1 MYFLFMPRRLHMRDF
16 SCVIFFFVFF
26 FYEFKCTRSRICE
39 LYTIVCVCVE
49 PREIVDKSPAYSR
62 LHIFFFPAQNVSL
75 FARVCI
81 WHIGMQCYMRSSI
94 NLSRRQLEKHW
105 HSWKSRLLLN
115 EMNAFICVC
124 RSLSVGLLQNFYCLG
139 NLFNSRWCRVQ
150 TGLFDT
156 SINIIIRLHIEHICS
171 NRVITLLCRKCLVR
185 SVPKTDLRS
194 KKGKI
199 IRRCVIN
206 QTQLI

>member
-1 MYFLFMPRRLHMRDF
+1 MPRRLHMRDF

-124 RSLSVGLLQNFYCLG
+124 RSLSVGLHTTKFLLPWQSFQLKMMSSADWTLRY
-139 NLFNSRWCRVQ
+139 FNQ
-150 TGLFDT
+150 YYY
-156 SINIIIRLHIEHICS
+156 SIAY
-171 NRVITLLCRKCLVR
+171 
-185 SVPKTDLRS
+185 
-194 KKGKI
+194 
-199 IRRCVIN
+199 
-206 QTQLI
+206 